1 MNHLPYRAIAL
12 DLDGTLTNHDKV
24 VTPKTREALLQA
36 EAEGVVIILASGRPT
51 YGIEPVAECLELD
64 KRGGYILSYNG
75 GNIVNAK
82 TGEKLFAQFLPDEVI
97 PILYRYAKEKNHAL
111 LGYAGNEIITEM
123 PDDQYVKEE
132 SRINK
137 MNIRKVEN
145 LFEALEPHPTKLLM
159 TGDPAD
165 MLKAENELSEI
176 LGDRMDIFRNEL
188 SEILGDRMDIFRSAP
203 FFLELVPK
211 GIDKAKSLLRLLSK
225 INLTPADMIAFG
237 DGYNDLSMLKLAG
250 MGVAMQNAAPEV
262 RAEADYITL
271 SNEEDGVAAALEHFC
286 KKAF

>member
-1 MNHLPYRAIAL
+1 MNSNKINQGTAKHFPFRAIAL

-24 VTPKTREALLQA
+24 VTPRTRQALLKAQEQGA
-36 EAEGVVIILASGRPT
+36 IIILASGRPT
-51 YGIEPVAECLELD
+51 YGIVPVAECLELE

-82 TGEKLFAQFLPDEVI
+82 TGEKLFSQFLPDAVI
-97 PILYRYAKEKNHAL
+97 PILYKYAREHRYAL

-137 MNIRKVEN
+137 MNIRKVDN
-145 LFEALEPHPTKLLM
+145 LLDALEPHPTKLLM
-159 TGDPAD
+159 TGDPTD
-165 MLKAENELSEI
+165 MIKAEEELVEI
-176 LGDRMDIFRNEL
+176 LGEK
-188 SEILGDRMDIFRSAP
+188 MDIFRSAP

-211 GIDKAKSLLRLLSK
+211 GIDKAQSLLRLLSK
-225 INLTPADMIAFG
+225 INLTPADLMAFG

-250 MGVAMQNAAPEV
+250 VGVAMANAAPEV
-262 RAEADYITL
+262 RANADYVTL
-271 SNEEDGVAAALEHFC
+271 SNEEDGVAEALLHFGM
-286 KKAF
+286 

>member
-1 MNHLPYRAIAL
+1 MEHTKQIPFRAIAL

-24 VTPKTREALLQA
+24 VTPRTRQALLLA
-36 EAEGVVIILASGRPT
+36 ESKGAIIILASGRPT
-51 YGIEPVAECLELD
+51 YGIVPVAECLELE

-82 TGEKLFAQFLPDEVI
+82 TGEKLFSQFLPDAVI
-97 PILYRYAKEKNHAL
+97 PILYKYAKEKNHAL

-137 MNIRKVEN
+137 MNIRKVDN
-145 LFEALEPHPTKLLM
+145 LLNALEPHPTKLLM
-159 TGDPAD
+159 TGDPTD
-165 MLKAENELSEI
+165 MIKAEEELVEI
-176 LGDRMDIFRNEL
+176 LGEK
-188 SEILGDRMDIFRSAP
+188 MDIFRSAP

-211 GIDKAKSLLRLLSK
+211 GIDKAQSLLRLLSK
-225 INLTPADMIAFG
+225 INLTPADLMAFG

-250 MGVAMQNAAPEV
+250 VGVAMANAAPEV
-262 RAEADYITL
+262 RADADYVTL
-271 SNEEDGVAAALEHFC
+271 SNEEDGVAEALLHFGM
-286 KKAF
+286 

>member
-1 MNHLPYRAIAL
+1 MQAGLTITEILYTMEQTKQIPFRAIAL

-24 VTPKTREALLQA
+24 VTPRTRQALLQA
-36 EAEGVVIILASGRPT
+36 ESKGAIIILASGRPT
-51 YGIEPVAECLELD
+51 YGIVPVAECLELE

-82 TGEKLFAQFLPDEVI
+82 TGEKLFSQFLPDAVI
-97 PILYRYAKEKNHAL
+97 PILYKYAKEKNHAL

-137 MNIRKVEN
+137 MNIRKVDN
-145 LFEALEPHPTKLLM
+145 LLDALEPHPTKLLM
-159 TGDPAD
+159 TGDPTD
-165 MLKAENELSEI
+165 MIKAEEELVEI
-176 LGDRMDIFRNEL
+176 LGEK
-188 SEILGDRMDIFRSAP
+188 MDIFRSAP

-211 GIDKAKSLLRLLSK
+211 GIDKAQSLLRLLSK
-225 INLTPADMIAFG
+225 INLTPADLMAFG

-250 MGVAMQNAAPEV
+250 VGVAMANAAPEV
-262 RAEADYITL
+262 RADADYVTL
-271 SNEEDGVAAALEHFC
+271 SNEEDGVAEALLHFGM
-286 KKAF
+286 

>member
-1 MNHLPYRAIAL
+1 MDNNKINQGTAKHFPFRAIAL

-24 VTPKTREALLQA
+24 VTPRTRQALLKAQ
-36 EAEGVVIILASGRPT
+36 ELGTIIILASGRPT
-51 YGIEPVAECLELD
+51 YGIVPVAECLELE

-82 TGEKLFAQFLPDEVI
+82 TGEKLFSQFLPDAVI
-97 PILYRYAKEKNHAL
+97 PILYKYAKEKNHAL

-137 MNIRKVEN
+137 MNIRKVDN
-145 LFEALEPHPTKLLM
+145 LLDALEPHPTKLLM
-159 TGDPAD
+159 TGDPTD
-165 MLKAENELSEI
+165 MIKAEEELVEI
-176 LGDRMDIFRNEL
+176 LGEK
-188 SEILGDRMDIFRSAP
+188 MDIFRSAP

-211 GIDKAKSLLRLLSK
+211 GIDKAQSLLRLLSK
-225 INLTPADMIAFG
+225 INLTPADLMAFG

-250 MGVAMQNAAPEV
+250 VGVAMANAAPEV
-262 RAEADYITL
+262 RADADYVTL
-271 SNEEDGVAAALEHFC
+271 SNEEDGVAEALLHFGM
-286 KKAF
+286 